1 MNIFSK
7 IGSYNLKSV
16 IMITFFHLFFS
27 IFNKAF
33 ILQTYL
39 YENVHKTRAPAHLVD
54 IFILL

>member
-1 MNIFSK
+1 
-7 IGSYNLKSV
+7 
-16 IMITFFHLFFS
+16 MITLFHLFFN

-39 YENVHKTRAPAHLVD
+39 YENVHKTRTPAHLVD

>member
-1 MNIFSK
+1 
-7 IGSYNLKSV
+7 
-16 IMITFFHLFFS
+16 MITFFHLFFS

-33 ILQTYL
+33 IIQTYL

>member
-1 MNIFSK
+1 
-7 IGSYNLKSV
+7 
-16 IMITFFHLFFS
+16 MITFS
-27 IFNKAF
+27 IYFQYFNKAF